1 MTQDRT
7 LWRDTAR
14 ESVPAQPF
22 EGGPTVDLAV
32 IGGGFTGCAAAL
44 EAARQGAAVAL
55 FEAGA
60 IGDGGSGRNVGLVN
74 AGLWLPPDAVIAAA
88 GQDAGMRLLGALGN
102 GPAAVFDIVAREGID
117 CEPTRA
123 GTLHL
128 AHAPAG
134 LRDLQA
140 RFRQG
145 NRLGAPLRM
154 LDAAETA
161 RRTGSAA
168 FHGALFDPRAGTVQ
182 PLAYA
187 RGLARAAAAAGA
199 RIHQGTPV
207 EDIRRDG
214 DGWTIGAGGHELRA
228 GAVLLAT
235 NAYHQGAHG
244 LPAPQYVPVC
254 YSQFATAPLPAPL
267 RARVLAGGEGCWDT
281 ATVMSS
287 FRVDRAGRFILGGIG
302 DVAGPASPVH
312 AAWARRKLRAVFPDL
327 ADQPFDH
334 AWSGRIAMTGDHL
347 PKAVAPAPNALAVYG
362 YSGRGIAPG
371 TVFGTAAARTL
382 LSGDP
387 AHLPVPVTAA
397 HTERLTGLR
406 QAGVEA
412 GAALMHLVRPRPF
425 A

>member
-7 LWRDTAR
+7 LWQDSAR
-14 ESVPAQPF
+14 ETVSAQAF
-22 EGGPTVDLAV
+22 EGGPAVDLAV

-44 EAARQGAAVAL
+44 EAARQGASVAL

-88 GQDAGMRLLGALGN
+88 GQDTGMRLLDALGK
-102 GPAAVFDIVAREGID
+102 GPATVFDIIGREDID
-117 CEPTRA
+117 CEATRA

-128 AHAPAG
+128 AHSPAG
-134 LRDLQA
+134 LRDLES

-145 NRLGAPLRM
+145 NRLGAPLQL

-168 FHGALFDPRAGTVQ
+168 FHGALLDPRAGTVQ

-207 EDIRRDG
+207 QNIRRDG
-214 DGWTIGAGGHELRA
+214 DGWAIRAGSHELRA

-235 NAYHQGAHG
+235 NAYHQGVQG
-244 LPAPQYVPVC
+244 LPAPRYAAVC
-254 YSQFATAPLPAPL
+254 YSQFATAPLPEAL

-287 FRVDRAGRFILGGIG
+287 FRIDRAGRLILGGIG

-312 AAWARRKLRAVFPDL
+312 AAWARRKLRAVFPEL
-327 ADQPFDH
+327 ADQPFEH

-347 PKAVAPAPNALAVYG
+347 PRVLAPAPNALAVYG

-387 AHLPVPVTAA
+387 AHLPIPVSTT

-406 QAGVEA
+406 QVGIET

-425 A
+425 V